1 MNSNILYYEC
11 RRCNFQSKLKSDMKR
26 HLDRKKKCSRNS
38 NSLNYDE
45 DEIYLLSLTSKS
57 DNKYITTTD
66 KLTCTACN
74 KSFARVDTLKRHQN
88 TVCNKE
94 KKQGTFVSK
103 EIHID
108 NQINNKIENQQINN
122 INNYYIIN
130 ELKSFDDEWNV
141 EHMDKYIKLFILL
154 SNTKYTDFLNEL
166 LKNEE
171 NLNIIIDKDSDA
183 GLVYKNKKE
192 MYVQLKVKEILSQT
206 MFKMNEQLDK
216 LYNEYLS
223 NNKNINEH
231 IIRSIKIEKNKNID
245 KYNDYVNN
253 DDIKNK
259 VDNLLSDIFSKKKED
274 AIIASKNLISNIE
287 NGY

>member
-1 MNSNILYYEC
+1 
-11 RRCNFQSKLKSDMKR
+11 MKR
-26 HLDRKKKCSRNS
+26 HLDRKKKCSRSS
-38 NSLNYDE
+38 NSLNYDDE
-45 DEIYLLSLTSKS
+45 EIYLLSLTSKN
-57 DNKYITTTD
+57 DNKYITTTH
-66 KLTCTACN
+66 KLTCTMCN

-88 TVCNKE
+88 TVCSKE
-94 KKQGTFVSK
+94 KKQSTFVSK

-206 MFKMNEQLDK
+206 MLKMNEQLDK
-216 LYNEYLS
+216 LYNEYLL